1 MDQKITDLIYRIDGL
16 VPKDVCQ
23 LLINFYNK
31 YEYLAMIER
40 SYKFKDKKNTTD
52 NFRCINLSKL
62 TTKDFVEDPY
72 YKNGYEGDLPTEEF
86 NQVFNIAR
94 QYISIMITNYVVNI
108 QKNISPT
115 FSDLYINQTD
125 NVRILKYNKGHYIG
139 DHTDVGP
146 SIRASCTLNLNEDY
160 EGGEFRF
167 FDGRVKHQFK
177 TGDAML
183 FPAEP
188 IWIHGTEPVTKG
200 TRYAINC
207 FLKNDNIR

>member
-1 MDQKITDLIYRIDGL
+1 MDQKITDLIYRIDNL

-23 LLINFYNK
+23 SLINFYEENEK
-31 YEYLAMIER
+31 LTSPED
-40 SYKFKDKKNTTD
+40 SYKVKENKKSFDNYKCLNISQLKNTNK
-52 NFRCINLSKL
+52 NF
-62 TTKDFVEDPY
+62 
-72 YKNGYEGDLPTEEF
+72 EEPF
-86 NQVFNIAR
+86 KIIS
-94 QYISIMITNYVVNI
+94 QYLSIMLTNYVLHI
-108 QKNISPT
+108 QKEICPT
-115 FSDLYINQTD
+115 FSSMFINQTD
-125 NVRILKYNKGHYIG
+125 NIRILKYNEGAYIG
-139 DHTDVGP
+139 DHSDVGP

-167 FDGRVKHQFK
+167 FDGRVKHKFK